1 MAKKCIICGE
11 YSGNY
16 PFCYKHMHEMVD
28 GKIIKCEE
36 CGIWHYTDT
45 PCKCTKEPENGETHN
60 IGSNTRKYKDEIEYR
75 CQDGHWVKSKSKRD
89 IDNYLYNHN
98 IRHAYENTLY
108 TDEDIPIHPDFYLP
122 DHNAYIEHWGYG
134 KEKKGYTLT
143 KIKKLLYYRRS
154 GLTVICTY
162 ENTDAED
169 IESALDY
176 KLNHFT
182 TGKVNFDDPTMTPE
196 LAKKLEAE
204 LAQWKEN
211 NASKIEKGTNAEN
224 HTKPQHNSVECVT
237 LSSDNREKIKKEE
250 SSEIASDDIVR
261 ILHNLEKE
269 IKQEPQTLPC
279 DSHEELKKQL
289 AEKTD
294 DEESDSIMAPL
305 IIGFIIF
312 FVFVIIIGFL
322 ASSSK

>member
-1 MAKKCIICGE
+1 MGKNCIMCGE

-16 PFCYKHMHEMVD
+16 PFCYKHMHEMID
-28 GKIIKCEE
+28 GKIIKCKE

-75 CQDGHWVKSKSKRD
+75 CQDGHWVKSKSERD

-122 DHNAYIEHWGYG
+122 DQNAYIEHWGYG

-182 TGKVNFDDPTMTPE
+182 TGKVNFDDPTMTKE
-196 LAKKLEAE
+196 LANKIEAE
-204 LAQWKEN
+204 LVQWKEN
-211 NASKIEKGTNAEN
+211 NTSHVEKETNTDNQASTRNNEV
-224 HTKPQHNSVECVT
+224 KPHCKSVEPEM
-237 LSSDNREKIKKEE
+237 LP
-250 SSEIASDDIVR
+250 DDG
-261 ILHNLEKE
+261 
-269 IKQEPQTLPC
+269 
-279 DSHEELKKQL
+279 HEELKKEL
-289 AEKTD
+289 VKKTD
-294 DEESDSIMAPL
+294 DKESDSIIVPL
-305 IIGFIIF
+305 ATGFIIF
-312 FVFVIIIGFL
+312 MVFVIIIGFL
-322 ASSSK
+322 ASLGK